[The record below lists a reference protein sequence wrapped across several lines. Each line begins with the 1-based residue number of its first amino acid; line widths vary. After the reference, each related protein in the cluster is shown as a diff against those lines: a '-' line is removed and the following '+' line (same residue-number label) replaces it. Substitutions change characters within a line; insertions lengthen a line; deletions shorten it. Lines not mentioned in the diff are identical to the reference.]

1 MVRALIAILFYGAAE
16 LTHSDHD
23 DFSRVFC
30 AQVLK
35 ESTQAIA
42 ELVEIPGQLAHGAT
56 LICVSVPAS

>member
-1 MVRALIAILFYGAAE
+1 
-16 LTHSDHD
+16 
-23 DFSRVFC
+23 VFC